1 MRYLALAT
9 DFDGTLAHDG
19 RVDAP
24 TLAGLQR
31 LLASGRRLLMVTG
44 RELDDLVAT
53 FGHLDLFER
62 VVAENGAMVYQPAT
76 KAQKILAPA
85 PPEALVRELRQR
97 GVPLSAGR
105 AIVATWKPYETA
117 VLETIRD
124 LGLDSQVIFN
134 KDAVM
139 VLPAGVTKASG
150 LDAALGD
157 LALSRH
163 NVVGV
168 GDAEN
173 DHAFLRTCE
182 CAVAVANALP
192 ALQQLADFTT
202 RADHG
207 AGVVELID
215 EIIADDLVGREPAL
229 SISRARRQSPE
240 QISHR

>member
-1 MRYLALAT
+1 MRYTTLAT
-9 DFDGTLAHDG
+9 DYDGTLAHDG
-19 RVDAP
+19 RVDAS
-24 TLAGLQR
+24 TLAGLHR
-31 LLASGRRLLMVTG
+31 LLTSGRRLIMVTG
-44 RELDDLVAT
+44 RELDDLAAT
-53 FGHLDLFER
+53 FDHLDLFER
-62 VVAENGAMVYQPAT
+62 VVAENGAVLYNPAA
-76 KAQKILAPA
+76 KAQRILAPA
-85 PPEALVRELRQR
+85 PPDNFVQELRRR

-105 AIVATWKPYETA
+105 SIVATWKPYETA

-157 LALSRH
+157 VGRSRH
-163 NVVGV
+163 DVVGV

-173 DHAFLRTCE
+173 DRAFLRTCE

-192 ALQQLADFTT
+192 ALKQLADFTT

-215 EIIADDLVGREPAL
+215 EILADDLAGREPL
-229 SISRARRQSPE
+229 LGPLRARRRCPE
-240 QISHR
+240 PIPPR